1 MSLCSNE
8 MEGSSVLLVD
18 LVAIEF
24 NPSSGPQQHKHIIHP
39 ALSGGSEESS
49 IKTVESSSLLN
60 RGCGTQRIEAAHLAL
75 PSPSQALFN
84 TLGMASSRALRLRS
98 TAVRAASHAASSS
111 RNFLARSALACADLS
126 FSSSLFFS
134 ASRLSSSVGRR
145 GSDKLV

>member
-75 PSPSQALFN
+75 PSPSQDPLQHTRHGIF
-84 TLGMASSRALRLRS
+84 TRLAPAQHGRPCGL
-98 TAVRAASHAASSS
+98 TR
-111 RNFLARSALACADLS
+111 
-126 FSSSLFFS
+126 SLFFPQ
-134 ASRLSSSVGRR
+134 LSCTIGSCLRR
-145 GSDKLV
+145 PLLLL